1 MPKYNV
7 TITKT
12 YEITADTRISS
23 IDLVR
28 ANESVVIPTHIIK
41 NAVVADSEPVAVATP
56 SVSLADLPT
65 DLAKKI
71 KVDITGNHWL
81 WLGRTATFRSSSG
94 AEITYGKYSVPKQGK
109 RYFTHRYI
117 HQLLLGDITP
127 KTLLVNHCG
136 NTLCVNPTH
145 WGKKINLLERGICVN
160 GHLQSSTKTAY
171 TSKGRPVCKKCQVNA
186 NAKFTGRKYIPY
198 PAD

>member
-12 YEITADTRISS
+12 YEITADTRMGA
-23 IDLVR
+23 IDFVR
-28 ANESVVIPTHIIK
+28 SNESVLIPAHIIK
-41 NAVVADSEPVAVATP
+41 DATDITEPVPVATP
-56 SVSLADLPT
+56 FVSLADLPK

-81 WLGRTATFRSSSG
+81 WLGRTATFRSSTG
-94 AEITYGKYSVPKQGK
+94 AEITYAKYSVPKMNK

-117 HQLLLGDITP
+117 HQLLIGEITP

-145 WGKKINLLERGICVN
+145 WGKKINLSERGVCVN
-160 GHLQSSTKTAY
+160 GHLQGQKTAY
-171 TSKGRPVCKKCQVNA
+171 TSKGRPVCKKCQANA
-186 NAKFTGRKYIPY
+186 NARFVGRKYIPY